1 METFGDMSENVSVYD
16 VARLAKVSP
25 STVSNVLNGRLDR
38 MRPETTERV
47 MKAME
52 QLGYT
57 PNQLARQLKTG
68 NVPMIGLIVPSV
80 ANPFWGA
87 VARNVEKA
95 AQSLGYQ
102 LLLCN
107 AERDPE
113 REQRYA
119 EAMWSSGIRGVI
131 FGSSP
136 LSFDHLVPL
145 AHRGLQVVA
154 FDRQSQSA
162 DQVVVDSI
170 GVDNTL
176 GARLAVN
183 HLLAEGHRRIGFLSG
198 PIRTV
203 SRLDRLAGYQAA
215 LKSTGVEP
223 DPTLIWEGASISAF
237 GDIEGVEMG
246 RDGARILLSRP
257 ERPTALFTVND
268 MYALGAYAGAR
279 DLGLRVPED
288 VSVVGFDDLVPL
300 TEISVPMLTTVR
312 QPLPQ
317 MMCEAVE
324 LLIGRLS
331 KARTGPP
338 EHVIIEPELI
348 VRESTAS
355 PTSHTAVDTLL
366 INKE

>member
-1 METFGDMSENVSVYD
+1 MSENVSVHD

-47 MKAME
+47 LKAME

-87 VARNVEKA
+87 VARNVEEA
-95 AQSLGYQ
+95 AQSLSYQ

-107 AERDPE
+107 AERDQE

-119 EAMWSSGIRGVI
+119 EAMWASGIRGVI

-136 LSFDHLVPL
+136 LSFNHLVPL
-145 AHRGLQVVA
+145 AQRGLQVVA

-162 DQVVVDSI
+162 DQVVVDSV
-170 GVDNTL
+170 GVDNVL
-176 GARLAVN
+176 GARLAVS
-183 HLLAEGHRRIGFLSG
+183 HLLTQGHRRIGFLSG

-215 LKSTGVEP
+215 LKDAGVEP
-223 DPTLIWEGASISAF
+223 DTALIWEGASASAF
-237 GDIEGVEMG
+237 GDTEGAELG
-246 RDGARILLSRP
+246 RAGARALLSRP
-257 ERPTALFTVND
+257 DRPTALFTVND
-268 MYALGAYAGAR
+268 MYAFGAYAGAR

-300 TEISVPMLTTVR
+300 AEISVPTLTTVR

-317 MMCEAVE
+317 MMRAAVE

-331 KARTGPP
+331 KARIGPP
-338 EHVIIEPELI
+338 THVVIEPELI
-348 VRESTAS
+348 VRASTAH
-355 PTSHTAVDTLL
+355 PVNTVMLDGQI